1 MKVYMKKSYLFV
13 FFTNLPKRIEKKKI
27 FLGTFN
33 NGHVIVIS
41 AFGLIGTIRIKS
53 KTKKRLSRP
62 ASTF

>member
-1 MKVYMKKSYLFV
+1 MEKKNV
-13 FFTNLPKRIEKKKI
+13 FF
-27 FLGTFN
+27 GTFN

-62 ASTF
+62 AST